1 MKKVN
6 FDYFFPKDF
15 FKKEINEKFQL
26 FLLNNCI
33 GPFVDEEITRGN
45 ADLKQPDLILR
56 DIPVELTLAST
67 EEETTTY
74 IKDIKDHTLQTL
86 SLIHIFNLWNAEITG
101 VLPSGSHNFTAVLK
115 SCLLYT
121 SRCV

>member
-56 DIPVELTLAST
+56 QHRTKT
-67 EEETTTY
+67 
-74 IKDIKDHTLQTL
+74 KQ
-86 SLIHIFNLWNAEITG
+86 
-101 VLPSGSHNFTAVLK
+101 
-115 SCLLYT
+115 
-121 SRCV
+121 